1 MKVYYKRHPLLVMLI
16 SVVLSIVLGIIVLSV
31 FVLHKGK
38 KNQTHTYA
46 TYTVESQA
54 DSLFKGSVVA
64 STFAD
69 YTKDVSLG
77 ELSKVNVIEGQEI
90 KAGDVLLTY
99 TKSSN
104 ELSSHEFTVKSA
116 ENELVNAKADMTEVE
131 NKDVSLRTKFTK
143 AKNDAEKQVLNDQI
157 ETNNEALKTAQ
168 RALTTA
174 SLALEQAQTI
184 MANQVAQQT
193 ISVTSKTAGNVV
205 MGIDSETGPL
215 LSVVSK
221 ETFVLGK
228 VSEYDYD
235 KLKVND
241 NVKVET
247 VDFKKKVSGKIS
259 FISSVPEKTTGDL
272 TSTQY
277 NFKVNLDEPLQN
289 GYTVQIHLPNA
300 SLYIPKSTVKS
311 GHVYIKKGEQF
322 KEVKVDTKEVDGKL
336 QVVSGLK
343 VGDKLIKEA
352 STYVD
357 HS

>member
-104 ELSSHEFTVKSA
+104 ELSSQEFTVKSA

-174 SLALEQAQTI
+174 SLALEQAQTT

-259 FISSVPEKTTGDL
+259 
-272 TSTQY
+272 TQY

-311 GHVYIKKGEQF
+311 GYVYIKNGEQF
-322 KEVKVDTKEVDGKL
+322 KKVKVDTKEVDGKL
-336 QVVSGLK
+336 QVLSGLK